1 MRIKK
6 NLFNGSQ
13 TMGLKNT
20 RRYFFKFVGLFS
32 YMVVMPTFL
41 QSKEDE
47 SIKDKELFLVDGW
60 VLKKSDIHD
69 L

>member
-6 NLFNGSQ
+6 NVINGSEQ
-13 TMGLKNT
+13 ILLKSS

-32 YMVVMPTFL
+32 YMVVMTTSL
-41 QSKEDE
+41 QSKEEE
-47 SIKDKELFLVDGW
+47 SIDDHELFLVDGW
-60 VLKKSDIHD
+60 VLKKDDIHD